1 MPDSITTLP
10 AERRVAVKTADTWV
24 VTYGKRSPHLRQFVW
39 SAEAFL
45 DLNEAVEFY
54 GDIESGERCAGY
66 DVGSITAYA
75 EGDPIGKLPLS
86 RVGAMVRE
94 GRRA

>member
-1 MPDSITTLP
+1 MDSLIHEAAP
-10 AERRVAVKTADTWV
+10 RVSVKTADTWV
-24 VTYGKRSPHLRQFVW
+24 VTYGKRSQVLRQFVW

-54 GDIESGERCAGY
+54 GDIENGERLADY
-66 DVGSITAYA
+66 QVGSITAYA
-75 EGDPIGKLPLS
+75 DGEPIGALPLR